1 MFLNDIILI
10 VNLNRLYITIF
21 IILIKKQI
29 TINNNKLIKKDC
41 IQSYIFK
48 KIQGVRIKINNYYC
62 Y

>member
-41 IQSYIFK
+41 I
-48 KIQGVRIKINNYYC
+48 
-62 Y
+62 